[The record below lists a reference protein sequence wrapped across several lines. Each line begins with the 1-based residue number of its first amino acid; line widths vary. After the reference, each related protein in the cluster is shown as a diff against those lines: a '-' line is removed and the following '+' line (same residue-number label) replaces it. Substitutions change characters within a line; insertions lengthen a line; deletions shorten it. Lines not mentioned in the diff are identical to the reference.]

1 MKYAL
6 CPALV
11 AICALA
17 AFTPVA
23 KAVDGRAAYGDEKT
37 DFYLATVPAG
47 EKYERRYLYFGVW
60 SNFYRVNSDSGE
72 RGGPG
77 CLRKKSA
84 SLSRASAEV
93 RLPCGVAA
101 G

>member
-72 RGGPG
+72 CSWSVAKSSWVCPDKTIRCGPKR
-77 CLRKKSA
+77 CRPS
-84 SLSRASAEV
+84 
-93 RLPCGVAA
+93 
-101 G
+101 